1 MQEINLMKEMNEM
14 NRTKEAPMKMK
25 ESFRYAAIGGGI
37 GLLVTMVLLIGIST
51 LVVSGVIGM
60 ELSDAL
66 VICAALAGAAVGGN
80 YSAKRM
86 GRGVVVGGLAAAG
99 VYVAVLVIASIFT
112 ANSSSENG
120 LTLKIIIAALCGGA
134 FGGVVR
140 LYRRDKKSKAR
151 RRK

>member
-1 MQEINLMKEMNEM
+1 MKEMKEM
-14 NRTKEAPMKMK
+14 NRTKEASVKMS
-25 ESFRYAAIGGGI
+25 ESFKCAAIGGGI
-37 GLLVTMVLLIGIST
+37 GLLVTMVLLLGISA
-51 LVVSGVIGM
+51 LVVTGIIGM

-66 VICAALAGAAVGGN
+66 VICTALAGAAVGGS

-86 GRGVVVGGLAAAG
+86 GRGVVIGGLAAAG
-99 VYVAVLVIASIFT
+99 VYVGVVIIGTIFT
-112 ANSSSENG
+112 ANSNPEND
-120 LTLKIIIAALCGGA
+120 LILKIIIAALCGGA